1 MFSFLSFRP
10 FSQPA
15 AYITQ
20 NATSPLSDIYI
31 GRFFL
36 DYLQVPPFNFYIEIL
51 YLGVSTLCYFTLL
64 LHYNTEQKYCI
75 LYSVTLI

>member
-20 NATSPLSDIYI
+20 NATCMCVEMAHWQEMLAVNVKPTAGFIELLIKPDHMYQMYDYI
-31 GRFFL
+31 L
-36 DYLQVPPFNFYIEIL
+36 ICDLIVIDPAL
-51 YLGVSTLCYFTLL
+51 
-64 LHYNTEQKYCI
+64 
-75 LYSVTLI
+75 SVTC